1 MINVHHNKT
10 TMDEILENVE
20 IIEGNT
26 KHKILKTEQN
36 IFSAYGGHP
45 RDELNTSCVSNFVFE
60 GYGDE
65 DDDQLEELDNSNK
78 KANEKLSLN
87 VKYVVAVITY
97 PIENPALFKFDCSN
111 IELTY
116 GKLLYLYTY
125 AYQLMYKLEDEDVGA
140 PTENIPGL
148 LNRGKSEGRFGIW
161 GHDISDLIYNG
172 NSTLRFTHDTV
183 ICEFDVDS

>member
-1 MINVHHNKT
+1 MINYSQIK

-20 IIEGNT
+20 VIEGNT
-26 KHKILKTEQN
+26 KHKILKIEKD
-36 IFSAYGGHP
+36 IFSVYGGHP
-45 RDELNTSCVSNFVFE
+45 SDELNTDHISNFVFE
-60 GYGDE
+60 GYDDE
-65 DDDQLEELDNSNK
+65 DDEQLEELNTSNK
-78 KANEKLSLN
+78 KSKKKLSRN
-87 VKYVVAVITY
+87 VKYVVAVISY

-125 AYQLMYKLEDEDVGA
+125 AYQLMYKLENEDVGV
-140 PTENIPGL
+140 PTENIPGM

-161 GHDISDLIYNG
+161 GHDITDLIYNG
-172 NSTLRFTHDTV
+172 GSTLRFTNDTV